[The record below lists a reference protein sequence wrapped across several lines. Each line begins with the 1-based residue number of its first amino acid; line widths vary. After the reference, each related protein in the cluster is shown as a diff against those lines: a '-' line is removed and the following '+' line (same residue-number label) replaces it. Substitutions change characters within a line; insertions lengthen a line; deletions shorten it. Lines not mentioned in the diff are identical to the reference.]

1 MHESEFLI
9 IFDTRACTKLFSNY
23 EEERLMRMQVFI
35 RDDLAK
41 VLNTLAWREN
51 RWPKQQAEWLLQ
63 KALEQA
69 AQEAQP
75 HQEEVSCRHSE
86 LVGAARENRV

>member
-1 MHESEFLI
+1 
-9 IFDTRACTKLFSNY
+9 
-23 EEERLMRMQVFI
+23 MRIQVFI

-69 AQEAQP
+69 AQEVQP
-75 HQEEVSCRHSE
+75 QPEEVTCKHSE
-86 LVGAARENRV
+86 LVEAAREIHV

>member
-1 MHESEFLI
+1 
-9 IFDTRACTKLFSNY
+9 
-23 EEERLMRMQVFI
+23 MRIQVFI

-41 VLNTLAWREN
+41 VLHTLAWSEN

-69 AQEAQP
+69 AQDGPP
-75 HQEEVSCRHSE
+75 HPDAVSCSHRE
-86 LVGAARENRV
+86 GVGEE

>member
-1 MHESEFLI
+1 
-9 IFDTRACTKLFSNY
+9 
-23 EEERLMRMQVFI
+23 MRMQIWI

-41 VLNTLAWREN
+41 VLNALAWQEN

-69 AQEAQP
+69 QHDLPQTQPVEALAYSV
-75 HQEEVSCRHSE
+75 E
-86 LVGAARENRV
+86 GA